1 MEEDFEGLPPGPGRA
16 AVYFTC
22 TACHSSKQ
30 FTQQR
35 MDREDWD
42 QAISR
47 MVHDNKMAAPRP
59 WARTLM
65 LAYLSSH
72 FGVDDEDWA
81 GLPPGPGREEVFYL
95 RKQELRGSVDASQPD
110 FKALVAERRADRD
123 RWMRVLPPS
132 SIGEGKVMP
141 NPQTDGFFGP
151 ADVEPGG
158 PGTVN
163 GLAGSPGIV
172 RGTARLVLSRSE
184 VDRLQPGDILVTYA

>member
-1 MEEDFEGLPPGPGRA
+1 MRLLSAVIVTVLLIGGWGHVSPAADLSTPTPADAAADFEGLPPGPGRE

-22 TACHSSKQ
+22 SACHSLKQ

-72 FGVDDEDWA
+72 FGVDVEDWA
-81 GLPPGPGREEVFYL
+81 GLPPGEGREDVFYL
-95 RKQELRGSVDASQPD
+95 CQACHSLK
-110 FKALVAERRADRD
+110 
-123 RWMRVLPPS
+123 
-132 SIGEGKVMP
+132 
-141 NPQTDGFFGP
+141 
-151 ADVEPGG
+151 
-158 PGTVN
+158 TV
-163 GLAGSPGIV
+163 V
-172 RGTARLVLSRSE
+172 QQRLSRE
-184 VDRLQPGDILVTYA
+184 VWDETLVWMVEEQGMPELDPPDYARILDYLGSRLSPEASN